1 MRYLSGVLLYS
12 ITLKVW
18 PFTDRLSYLPF
29 LNCVSILVKFLKCLI
44 SLCYGANMVF
54 FFFIVWCSM
63 DVCLSGMFCS
73 TTSVLNP
80 WFELPLRLF
89 WR

>member
-18 PFTDRLSYLPF
+18 PFTDRLSYLAF

-54 FFFIVWCSM
+54 FFFHCV
-63 DVCLSGMFCS
+63 VFHGCLPFRN
-73 TTSVLNP
+73 VL
-80 WFELPLRLF
+80 FYDQCIKPLV
-89 WR
+89 